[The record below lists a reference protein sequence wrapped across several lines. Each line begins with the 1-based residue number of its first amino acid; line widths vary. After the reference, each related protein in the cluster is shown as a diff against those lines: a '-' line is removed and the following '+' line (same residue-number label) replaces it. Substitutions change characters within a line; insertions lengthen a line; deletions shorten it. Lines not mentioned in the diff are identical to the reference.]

1 MLILHRS
8 SSFTIAERKKSF
20 EAMNTRL
27 SCDSR
32 KGSQHSAQDSIAS
45 TVKSFN
51 CNRRNSKAEAAA
63 TTVQEAAAA
72 ADTES
77 SRRSSIV
84 QGCEQADKP
93 KWSTDKKYSRTSSKE
108 RPKELPIGQTDKKSV
123 ASASGKSPAGST
135 SIRELTEKWEQ
146 AATPST
152 TVGSPAPS
160 LPTPSTTFSRR
171 STQDTLVMSP
181 VGKHA
186 SLTCSIYSKIF

>member
-1 MLILHRS
+1 MLILYRS

-27 SCDSR
+27 SCDSQ
-32 KGSQHSAQDSIAS
+32 KGSQHSSQDSIAS

-63 TTVQEAAAA
+63 AAA
-72 ADTES
+72 ADTGS

-84 QGCEQADKP
+84 QGFEQAGKP

-108 RPKELPIGQTDKKSV
+108 RPKELPIGQTDKKSA

-160 LPTPSTTFSRR
+160 LPTPATTFSRR

-186 SLTCSIYSKIF
+186 LLTYIYCKIF